1 MLLIRCDA
9 NVPDAVRRRVEPPLE
24 RAGRRWTGLGEAFV
38 YCVPCPGGPRE
49 LIVRV
54 STAQGV
60 VPILFRVQGLDASAV
75 ETVLRGTLMRGD
87 L

>member
-1 MLLIRCDA
+1 MLMIRCDP
-9 NVPDAVRRRVEPPLE
+9 NVPGEVRRRVEPPLE
-24 RAGRRWTGLGEAFV
+24 RAGRCWQGLAEAFV
-38 YCVPCPGGPRE
+38 YCVPGPGGPRE

-60 VPILFRVQGLDASAV
+60 VPILFRVRGLDASAV
-75 ETVLRGTLMRGD
+75 ETVLKGTLMRGD